1 MKPANNRKS
10 EILAAALALAIKHGY
25 MHVTRLQISERI
37 GCATGL
43 VPYHFGTMCDL
54 RRSVMSEALRTRCLP
69 VLAQGIVAGHAKTKR
84 MPDELRRAALES
96 LMGA

>member
-1 MKPANNRKS
+1 MKPTTNRKS

-43 VPYHFGTMCDL
+43 IPYHFGNMCDL
-54 RRSVMSEALRTRCLP
+54 RRSMMSEALRTRCLP
-69 VLAQGIVAGHAKTKR
+69 VLAQGIVTKHPKAMR
-84 MPDELRRAALES
+84 APEELRRAALDS
-96 LMGA
+96 LK